1 MSTSTDATGTGTPT
15 LEDISTQITNLA
27 EQIRTIKQSS
37 TPDKEA
43 LKSHITQLQTLKKD
57 YASLNNG
64 IGIDGLPFV
73 EPLSKAEKKK
83 KEKEEKRRKLEEEEQ
98 KGGGKQEEVDGG
110 EKVSVGVVIIII
122 IIMITQ
128 VCVSCSKCPMNIFVI
143 FRLIQREY
151 CHK

>member
-73 EPLSKAEKKK
+73 EPLSKSEKNK
-83 KEKEEKRRKLEEEEQ
+83 KEKKDKRCKLGEEQ
-98 KGGGKQEEVDGG
+98 QK
-110 EKVSVGVVIIII
+110 
-122 IIMITQ
+122 
-128 VCVSCSKCPMNIFVI
+128 
-143 FRLIQREY
+143 
-151 CHK
+151 